1 MTSTHMLYRTTDP
14 DTSREAAESINVNR
28 MESIVL
34 FHIWNSGPNGVT
46 QDELL
51 AELSPHYRY
60 STVTSRPAAL
70 KRKGLVVDSGERRPG
85 VSGRSQIVLIAK
97 EFAE

>member
-1 MTSTHMLYRTTDP
+1 MTATYMLYRTTDP
-14 DTSREAAESINVNR
+14 DTSREAAESINVTR

-34 FHIWNSGPNGVT
+34 FHIWNAGHNGAT

-51 AELSPHYRY
+51 AELTPHYRY
-60 STVTSRPAAL
+60 STITSRPAAL
-70 KRKGLVVDSGERRPG
+70 KRKGLVVDSGKRRPG
-85 VSGRSQIVLIAK
+85 VSGRSQIVLISK